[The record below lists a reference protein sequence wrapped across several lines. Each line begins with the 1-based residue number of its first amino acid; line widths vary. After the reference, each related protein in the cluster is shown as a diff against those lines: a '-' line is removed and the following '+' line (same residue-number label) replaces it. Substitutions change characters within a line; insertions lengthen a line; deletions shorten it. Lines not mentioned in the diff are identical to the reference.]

1 MLQDRDSTRSWKAPP
16 GLAPLEV
23 GSFAVP
29 PRSGA
34 AAHGTNIRLSQY
46 QHFDIHLSLM
56 PSQRGSVN
64 EAHLVKMF
72 SIPDK
77 TR

>member
-34 AAHGTNIRLSQY
+34 AAHGTNIRLSQH
-46 QHFDIHLSLM
+46 QRFDIHLSLM
-56 PSQRGSVN
+56 PSQRDSVN
-64 EAHLVKMF
+64 DAHIVKMIF
-72 SIPDK
+72 IPDK
-77 TR
+77 AR